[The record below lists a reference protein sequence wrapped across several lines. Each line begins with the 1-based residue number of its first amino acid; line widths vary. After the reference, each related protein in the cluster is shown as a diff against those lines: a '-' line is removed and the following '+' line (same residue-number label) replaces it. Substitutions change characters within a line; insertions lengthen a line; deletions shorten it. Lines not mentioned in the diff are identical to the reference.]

1 MRMSLYC
8 NFPREQRCVHRL
20 VSLYNAN
27 EQLWQRLEGRRRRR
41 RQIFSQLSPNLQ
53 KQLDLLD
60 FASAAPQ
67 DCVGR
72 IEES

>member
-1 MRMSLYC
+1 MSPYRNL
-8 NFPREQRCVHRL
+8 PAGQRRVQRL
-20 VSLYNAN
+20 VILDNAN

-41 RQIFSQLSPNLQ
+41 RRIFFQLSPKLQ

-60 FASAAPQ
+60 FASTRAPQ